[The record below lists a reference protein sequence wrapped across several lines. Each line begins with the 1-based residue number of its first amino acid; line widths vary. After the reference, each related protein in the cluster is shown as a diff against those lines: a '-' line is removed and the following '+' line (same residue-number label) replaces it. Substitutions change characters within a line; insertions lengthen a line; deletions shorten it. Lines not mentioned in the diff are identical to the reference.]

1 MSDVVTLTVP
11 GAPIPLERAARIGQ
25 GGRHYLPA
33 KSVEYRQRVQAAWM
47 QSGRPDMGDAPLAV
61 SARFYLARPASH
73 YGTGRNAHTIKAR
86 YLDAI
91 PLGDIDNMCKAV
103 LDSLGTLAFTD
114 DRQVVCLAAIHKT
127 WAPQDQARTVI
138 DLWAAR

>member
-1 MSDVVTLTVP
+1 MSAVVTLTVP
-11 GAPIPLERAARIGQ
+11 GAPIPLERARIGK

-33 KSVEYRQRVQAAWM
+33 KSDEYRQRVQAAWM
-47 QSGRPDMGDAPLAV
+47 QSGRPDLGDIRLTV

-91 PLGDIDNMCKAV
+91 PLGDIDNYAKAT
-103 LDSLGTLAFTD
+103 LDALNALAYTD
-114 DRQVVCLAAIHKT
+114 DRQIVCLSGVHKT